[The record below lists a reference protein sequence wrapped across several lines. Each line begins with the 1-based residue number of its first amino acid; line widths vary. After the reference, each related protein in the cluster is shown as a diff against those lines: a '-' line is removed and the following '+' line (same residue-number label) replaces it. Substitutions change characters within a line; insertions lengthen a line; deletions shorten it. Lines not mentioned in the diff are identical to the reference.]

1 MKNAAEPIRSIVVG
15 MGGLTRSMLRSLTQ
29 KPWQEIAAVVDI
41 NPAALQRAADAY
53 GLPEAALFRDLGAA
67 LQQTDADV
75 ALINTPSE
83 LHYSQAKAAL
93 LAGLSPLVAK
103 PLTNNHANSC
113 ALVDLAAQQR
123 LRLCVGQQM
132 RYFRHYQ
139 VVAEFVAAGELG
151 SIEQI
156 FFFNAKPR
164 HQAKNLAGFEQPVLW
179 EMTCH
184 HLDCLFG
191 ILPMLMPEAIFCDG
205 FMPSWSVYD
214 SACMINA
221 VLRGQGGERLLY
233 HAGYSAQSD
242 CYGLRLEGSR
252 GVLRCRGLHMSK
264 DQMTYE
270 FARRGESFAEIDLDR
285 GRPPSQLWSLF
296 FDRWHEYLR
305 GGEEPHFSGRK
316 NLRVLA
322 VIQAAIESLA
332 SGAYVDIADPLRQ
345 GNTA

>member
-1 MKNAAEPIRSIVVG
+1 MSQETIRSIIVG
-15 MGGLTRSMLRSLTQ
+15 VGGVTRSMLRSLAQ
-29 KPWQEIAAVVDI
+29 KPWHEIAAAVDT
-41 NPAALQRAADAY
+41 NPAALQRAADDY
-53 GLPEAALFRDLGAA
+53 GLSESALHGDLDAA
-67 LQQTDADV
+67 LQKTDADV
-75 ALINTPSE
+75 AIINTPSE
-83 LHYSQAKAAL
+83 LHYSQARAAL

-103 PLTNNHANSC
+103 PMTNQYADSV
-113 ALVDLAAQQR
+113 ALVGLAAQND

-139 VVAEFVAAGELG
+139 VVAEFVASGELG
-151 SIEQI
+151 SIEQV

-164 HQAKNLAGFEQPVLW
+164 HQARNLKGFEQPVLW

-191 ILPMLMPEAIFCDG
+191 VLPMLVPDSIVCDG

-221 VLRGQGGERLLY
+221 VLRFQGGARMLY
-233 HAGYSAQSD
+233 HAGYSSQSD
-242 CYGLRLEGSR
+242 CYEMRLEGSR

-270 FARRGESFAEIDLDR
+270 FARRGESFSEIDLDR
-285 GRPPSQLWSLF
+285 GRAPTVPWSLF
-296 FDRWHEYLR
+296 FDRWHDYLQ
-305 GGEEPHFSGRK
+305 GGDEPHFSGRN

-322 VIQAAIESLA
+322 VIQAAIESLS
-332 SGAYVDIADPLRQ
+332 SGAFVDIADPLRE
-345 GNTA
+345 GSAS